1 MSAVREMSLGAKSS
15 EAVGVSI
22 GLAAWRPGQDW
33 QTVYQNADMDLYE
46 NKRSRKLARRD
57 LVAEH
62 APFRLLPRGGGIRR
76 RLAGS

>member
-1 MSAVREMSLGAKSS
+1 
-15 EAVGVSI
+15 
-22 GLAAWRPGQDW
+22 
-33 QTVYQNADMDLYE
+33 MDLYE